1 MKRYKRPT
9 KEEFYEQFI
18 TLNKTNKQLSQYYGC
33 SENVIHRWKNYY
45 NLRKLIELVVKSYKA
60 KSPFQEPGF
69 VPWNKGKKG
78 LLLSPNCKKTWFKQE
93 DLLKRAE
100 KNIGKPQGGHETT
113 KWMVC
118 SIEDLENYKNSQ
130 KKIGQ

>member
-1 MKRYKRPT
+1 MTRYKRPT

-45 NLRKLIELVVKSYKA
+45 NLRKPIELVVKSYKA

-69 VPWNKGKKG
+69 FPWNKGKKG
-78 LLLSPNCKKTWFKQE
+78 LLLSQNGRKNDDCTSLCGRKTKLSRAFLWA
-93 DLLKRAE
+93 KR
-100 KNIGKPQGGHETT
+100 
-113 KWMVC
+113 
-118 SIEDLENYKNSQ
+118 L
-130 KKIGQ
+130 GQFCLR